1 MKNITS
7 AATNHSNASE
17 HLSFETLKCYAKGAL
32 GTEEKFQVE
41 QHLKEC
47 NHCSL
52 ILSDITFFLEKHQK
66 STEEL
71 DDFLQKNTRRNFN
84 KILAN
89 HQKRR
94 KFYVRPLQAA
104 AVVAILAPLVWLW
117 YQYNSLSQA
126 LNQQSPLAINID
138 TVGREA
144 ARYKSSDYSMRPTT
158 LPEAQGTVA
167 QNTTTSKTT
176 KTNTELLHE
185 KVIDKTTPKPIK
197 EQWIAANFAENPS
210 WDNMMNLNVR
220 SENNEKIIVE
230 PIEYAE
236 VKDNFHIKWSPEF
249 DPEGE
254 KLTIVIYNNK
264 AKKVFSFET
273 SETELV
279 NLKKQNLPEGLY
291 YWVLENE
298 NASILQH
305 GKFFLGNKP
314 Q

>member
-7 AATNHSNASE
+7 AATNHSSASE
-17 HLSFETLKCYAKGAL
+17 HLSFETLKSYAKGSL
-32 GTEEKFQVE
+32 DISEK
-41 QHLKEC
+41 QHIDDHLREC

-52 ILSDITFFLEKHQK
+52 ILSDITFFLEKNQK

-89 HQKRR
+89 HKKRS
-94 KFYVRPLQAA
+94 KFYVRPLQAV
-104 AVVAILAPLVWLW
+104 AVVAVLAPLVWLW
-117 YQYNSLSQA
+117 YQYNNLSQA

-144 ARYKSSDYSMRPTT
+144 ARYKPSDFSMRPTT

-167 QNTTTSKTT
+167 QNNLNTPSSKAIASH
-176 KTNTELLHE
+176 KKDIE
-185 KVIDKTTPKPIK
+185 KSVTQPS
-197 EQWIAANFAENPS
+197 ENQWIAANFAENAS

-220 SENNEKIIVE
+220 SNNNEKIVVE

-236 VKDNFHIKWSPEF
+236 ITDNFHIKWVDGF
-249 DPEGE
+249 DPESE

-273 SETELV
+273 SETESV
-279 NLKKQNLPEGLY
+279 NLKKQNLPDGLY

-305 GKFFLGNKP
+305 GKFFLGHKL
-314 Q
+314 

>member
-7 AATNHSNASE
+7 AAQDHSDASE

-32 GTEEKFQVE
+32 DAEEKLHVE
-41 QHLKEC
+41 KHLKEC

-66 STEEL
+66 STDEL

-89 HQKRR
+89 HKKRN
-94 KFYVRPLQAA
+94 KFYIRPLQAA
-104 AVVAILAPLVWLW
+104 AVVAVLAPLVWLW

-144 ARYKSSDYSMRPTT
+144 ARYKPSNFSMRPTS

-167 QNTTTSKTT
+167 QNSTRQIEKNSTT
-176 KTNTELLHE
+176 LRHE
-185 KVIDKTTPKPIK
+185 KIIDKTSPKPIK
-197 EQWIAANFAENPS
+197 EQWIAANFAENAS

-220 SENNEKIIVE
+220 SDNNEKIVVE

-236 VKDNFHIKWSPEF
+236 ITDNFHIKWADGF
-249 DPEGE
+249 DPESE

-273 SETELV
+273 SETESV
-279 NLKKQNLPEGLY
+279 NLKKQNLPDGLY

-305 GKFFLGNKP
+305 GKFFLGHKL
-314 Q
+314 